1 MLALVLYCWHAGWRR
16 LRKSFPLAGEQQ
28 EEVEKESAAHGTG
41 RPGPGRS
48 ARLSGAALGTR
59 LCDALHDVQFSGLPS
74 MGQGFCREAARSF
87 SGARL
92 HPKSYRQWLVLMA
105 VSPGANRHAASRP
118 PGRKESGGAIMELV
132 QNHPWTE
139 GIVGASLSIKNVPNE
154 VLERLRARA
163 ARNHRSLQQELL
175 DIVEG
180 AAYERDELTLEE
192 LAARVKASGLS
203 TPDQSTA
210 WIREM
215 RDGR

>member
-1 MLALVLYCWHAGWRR
+1 MR
-16 LRKSFPLAGEQQ
+16 
-28 EEVEKESAAHGTG
+28 
-41 RPGPGRS
+41 
-48 ARLSGAALGTR
+48 
-59 LCDALHDVQFSGLPS
+59 
-74 MGQGFCREAARSF
+74 QGFCAKAARSF

-92 HPKSYRQWLVLMA
+92 HPKSYRQGLVLMA
-105 VSPGANRHAASRP
+105 VSPGAECHSASWSP
-118 PGRKESGGAIMELV
+118 ARKESGGAIMELV
-132 QNHPWTE
+132 QNHTWTE
-139 GIVGASLSIKNVPNE
+139 GIVCASLSIKNVPNE

-163 ARNHRSLQQELL
+163 ARNHTSLQQELL